1 MSYRDPIF
9 PGTLRQ
15 ATQAGASFHTA
26 STAPAMADNN
36 SDAINKTLEQIKHL
50 VARLDQRFQEISS
63 ITGVITGLS
72 KRSNLLALNAAI
84 EAARAG
90 TQGRGFAVVADE
102 VRRLS
107 ENTATAT
114 ADISKMLASVQEE
127 SKQAVVQVELAERDS
142 ALQMATLL
150 AARDAAR
157 LEQRFQRIAVAL
169 AGIRHFIVGNKSAG
183 LTPRREDIDALM
195 AESLRANPDLLAFSC
210 GCEPNALDG
219 QDEQYANQAPG
230 HDGTGR
236 YVPYWNRGSGL
247 VEVEALAN
255 YDIPGENDYY
265 EVPRKTRQDTLMEP
279 YRYPVGGKEV
289 LMTSLML
296 PLLVQGIFIGVVG
309 ADYALSQLQTELGA
323 SKPFGC
329 GSVALLSNQATYVTN
344 PEADKLGHAATD
356 LPQEARTAI
365 SQGKPYQYVDDK
377 LIARVFQ
384 PLNIGGHTPWSMM
397 VRFDL
402 LEVLGQSRKAA

>member
-9 PGTLRQ
+9 PGLR
-15 ATQAGASFHTA
+15 
-26 STAPAMADNN
+26 APASRSDTQRARATN
-36 SDAINKTLEQIKHL
+36 SSSTVIHADAINKTLEQIKRL
-50 VARLDQRFQEISS
+50 VARLDQRFQEIGS

-90 TQGRGFAVVADE
+90 EQGRGFAVVADE

-107 ENTATAT
+107 ENTAAAT
-114 ADISKMLASVQEE
+114 ADIAKMLASVQEE
-127 SKQAVVQVELAERDS
+127 SRQTVMEVELAERDS

-169 AGIRHFIVGNKSAG
+169 AGIRHFIVGSKTAG
-183 LTPRREDIDALM
+183 LTPRREDINALM

-219 QDEQYANQAPG
+219 EDAQFANQSPG
-230 HDGTGR
+230 HDQTGR
-236 YVPYWNRGSGL
+236 YVPYWNRGSGR
-247 VEVEALAN
+247 VELEPLAN
-255 YDIPGENDYY
+255 YDVAGENDYY
-265 EVPRKTRQDTLMEP
+265 EIPRKTRQDTLMEP
-279 YRYPVGGKEV
+279 YAYPVAGKEV

-296 PLLVQGIFIGVVG
+296 PLLVQGKFIGVVG
-309 ADYALSQLQTELGA
+309 ADYALSQLQTELAA
-323 SKPFGC
+323 SKPFGM
-329 GSVALLSNQATYVTN
+329 GAVALLSNQATYVTHPDVARLGKPASDL
-344 PEADKLGHAATD
+344 PEAVRA
-356 LPQEARTAI
+356 AI
-365 SQGKPYQYVDDK
+365 SQGKPYQYVDDAH
-377 LIARVFQ
+377 IARVFQ

-397 VRFDL
+397 VMFDL
-402 LEVLGQSRKAA
+402 LEALGHTCKVA